1 MNFCLISYDIC
12 DDTRRTRIH
21 DLLRNHGV
29 RVQKSVFE
37 CILPDKKLQ
46 GLQDRLAKMLDP
58 GVDSIRFYRVCR
70 RCLTSVE
77 VLGVGT
83 EPDPENNLPVII

>member
-1 MNFCLISYDIC
+1 MNFCLISYDVT

-37 CILPDKKLQ
+37 CILPEKKLQ
-46 GLQDRLAKMLDP
+46 ELQERLSRMIHP
-58 GVDSIRFYRVCR
+58 TVDSIRFYRMCR

-83 EPDPENNLPVII
+83 EPDMDNQLPVII